1 MKLTCFGRYG
11 PYPKGG
17 SATSCYM
24 ISHGG
29 KNVLIEL
36 GCGALSKLLAKYT
49 VADIDAIVLSHL
61 HADHMGDMLTLR
73 YALKVAQINGSISRG
88 VPVYMPDKP
97 KTEAGM
103 LIDDPLMDTV
113 FISDGMSCK
122 IFDMDVSFASMPH
135 PYSSFAMKFCADNK
149 TFVYSGDVMD
159 NDKLAGF
166 AKDADLFLMEAAL
179 LEKDVHSKSAH
190 LSAARSGEIGRQA
203 NVKRMLITHLFPGY
217 DESDVIEQVRQNYAD
232 AQLIEE
238 NKTYEV

>member
-36 GCGALSKLLAKYT
+36 GCGALSKFLAKYT
-49 VADIDAIVLSHL
+49 VADIDAIILSHL

-73 YALKVAQINGSISRG
+73 YALKVALVNGSRTSG
-88 VPVYMPDKP
+88 VPVYLPDKP

-103 LIDDPLMDTV
+103 LIADPLMDTV
-113 FISDGMSCK
+113 FIRDGMSCE
-122 IFDMDVSFASMPH
+122 IFGMDVSFAWMPH
-135 PYSSFAMKFCADNK
+135 PYESFAMKFCADNK
-149 TFVYSGDVMD
+149 TFVYSGDVKD
-159 NDKLAGF
+159 NDRLAGF

-179 LEKDVHSKSAH
+179 LQKDVHSKSAH
-190 LSAARSGEIGRQA
+190 LSAVRAGQIGRQA
-203 NVKRMLITHLFPGY
+203 NVKRMLVTHLFPEY
-217 DESDVIEQVRQNYAD
+217 DERDVIGEVRQNYAD
-232 AQLIEE
+232 AQMIEE

>member
-24 ISHGG
+24 ISHDG

-36 GCGALSKLLAKYT
+36 GCGGLSKFLAQYT

-73 YALKVAQINGSISRG
+73 YALKVAQINGSITKG
-88 VPVYMPDKP
+88 VPVYCPDKP

-103 LIDDPLMDTV
+103 LAADPLMDTV
-113 FISDGMSCK
+113 PLCDGYRCK
-122 IFDMDVSFASMPH
+122 IFNMDVSFAHMPH
-135 PYSSFAMKFCADNK
+135 PYESFAMRFSADDK

-159 NDKLAGF
+159 NDRLAVF

-179 LEKDVHSKSAH
+179 QQKDVHSKSAH
-190 LSAARSGEIGRQA
+190 LSAVRAGEIGMQA
-203 NVKRMLITHLFPGY
+203 NAKRMLITHLFPEY
-217 DESDVIEQVRQNYAD
+217 DERDVISEVRQHYKEARM
-232 AQLIEE
+232 IEE